1 MSVPYWITGTLA
13 EFVSVRECY
22 VAHKPER
29 LDHLDAASLPY
40 SGCIALDC
48 VKRRAGIVD
57 ARSGKGKKYVFFA
70 GILFSLEKVLVF
82 QSQHLVFFVIRP
94 FRVLVHCGDTA
105 TGCIIIQLCSLYNVN
120 ITTSCVSQAANKMID
135 AGAHKIIFLD
145 QVSPDLPSFKRLEH
159 RERFH

>member
-1 MSVPYWITGTLA
+1 MWLSVPYWMTGTLT
-13 EFVSVRECY
+13 EFISVRECY
-22 VAHKPER
+22 VAHKPDR

-57 ARSGKGKKYVFFA
+57 ARSGKGKKYVHIISSQIFFCFLLSQ
-70 GILFSLEKVLVF
+70 LFSLL
-82 QSQHLVFFVIRP
+82 
-94 FRVLVHCGDTA
+94 RVLVHCGDTA

-135 AGAHKIIFLD
+135 AGAHRIILLD
-145 QVSPDLPSFKRLEH
+145 QISPDLPPFKR
-159 RERFH
+159 